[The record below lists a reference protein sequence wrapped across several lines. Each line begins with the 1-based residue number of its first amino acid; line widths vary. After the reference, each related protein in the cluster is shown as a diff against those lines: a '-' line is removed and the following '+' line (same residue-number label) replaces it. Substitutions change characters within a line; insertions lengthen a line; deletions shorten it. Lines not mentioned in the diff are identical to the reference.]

1 MSVCVYI
8 YEYIYIYIEREREGV
23 KVLCNALSVF
33 VCIRMADWRLCNALS
48 LLVFIRMANWRQVGV
63 DWKDRAVKRTLFSVE
78 FFGGWWCWQE

>member
-1 MSVCVYI
+1 M
-8 YEYIYIYIEREREGV
+8 

-63 DWKDRAVKRTLFSVE
+63 DWKDSRQENALFSRVL
-78 FFGGWWCWQE
+78 WWMVVLARMMAVL